1 MTTTSTGT
9 NPESGPVRK
18 LTHVENLIW
27 IGQRMAGSAP
37 IYNMALAVTLH
48 GIDAERFA
56 TAYERLAA
64 GFAPLRASVRA
75 GDDGPMLDL
84 ATERPREL
92 QRLDLRA
99 EDDAL
104 ASANNWMERA
114 AAEPFDLNEPLLRS
128 ALIRVDDASY
138 VWFINQHHIITDAWS
153 CKLMLAAMDR
163 EYRGEPIDDAQQ
175 TIGQPPAAKA
185 ITESRLEEA
194 RSHWRRVYRSVPQ
207 QDPTFG
213 RLNPQ
218 RDPASDRLTWQ
229 LDAEEVKRLQ
239 AVASR
244 EFPALSPHMSLF
256 IAFAA
261 LLVSLM
267 SRISQRRSI
276 GFEAPFANR
285 ATRRDQQTP
294 GLFIELFPLAA
305 DVDEATTFADLGHQI
320 QKQLPATVKYG
331 MPGSSVPT
339 GNNGCDAVLNFIPFL
354 LGDFDGRAVQAQFV
368 HPGAHD
374 AAHALRLQVWDLCSD
389 GGLTIMFDINRAMVG
404 VQNQGTVINYF
415 KSLLASFIDQPDAQV
430 AAIPL
435 LSATQRSRVIDAYND
450 TGSAALPTRPVI
462 QAIFEQAE
470 KTPEAPALACQG
482 EQLSYAGLTARVD
495 SVATALSRLGIASGD
510 RVCISATR
518 SMALVE
524 SILAVMRLGAT
535 YVPVDPDYPASRRAA
550 IYATVRPQ
558 LLLSDADSG
567 DVAAGDIRHAVIGD
581 LLAGAPP
588 GEESRAALPDWSQL
602 RLDDL
607 AYVLFTSG
615 STGTPKGVPVSQE
628 GLAVYLHW
636 AVSAYADEG
645 PVTMPLLTS
654 IAFDLTVTSLFLPLL
669 CGGCVVVYTPTT
681 DSFDDSLFRAVED
694 DVVDTIKL
702 TPSHLRMLQRLDLH
716 RSRIRNLVVGGEQ
729 LTVDIADSIGRQFD
743 NVRIFNEYGP
753 TEAVVGCMIHQHTPT
768 GTHTGADDE
777 GPKTLGA
784 HAVPIG
790 KPAAHTRIYL
800 LNGARQPVHPEVTGE
815 IYVHRAG
822 APTAYLDDPEATA
835 GAFFP
840 DLVSPDATMYRTGD
854 LARFNEHGDLVYLG
868 RSDEQ
873 VKVAGHRVE
882 TEEIESAL
890 QRVAGIDACSVLL
903 DRPTSAAPAA
913 VVHCSECGIGND
925 TPGIKLD
932 EDARCNLCRD
942 FEKYAARV
950 DAYFRE
956 RDELREIIAEAAT
969 RKTGKYDCMALLSGG
984 KDSSYALYQLV
995 NMGFKVYGLTLDN
1008 GFISPEALANAQR
1021 VVDDLGIDHEF
1032 ATTEHM
1038 PEIFRDSLSRFSNVC
1053 QGCFKTIYTLSLRR
1067 ADELGIPVLVTGLSR
1082 GQLFETRLNL
1092 GLFHG
1097 NRSDEE
1103 IDRTVLQARKAY
1115 HRRNDAVTQC
1125 LGNEDFLDD
1134 GIFER
1139 VQLVDFYRYWSAS
1152 LTEMLDFLQTRAP
1165 WIRPSDT
1172 GRSTNCLIN
1181 DVGIHVHRK
1190 ERGFHNYAV
1199 PYSWDV
1205 RLHQKDRDQAIHELN
1220 DDIDR
1225 ERVAEILQEI
1235 DYQPVHKED
1244 RRAEQL
1250 VAFYTAAEA
1259 RDPEQLRDE
1268 LGKVLPA
1275 WAVPHRF
1282 MHVESIPLTINGKVD
1297 RGTLLARLSAT
1308 PSSQA
1313 FRTPETEGEEAVA
1326 ELWAELLPVV
1336 DIGADDNFFELGG
1349 TSIEAIEFMTR
1360 LCDGFAVA
1368 LPLDLIFNKPVLAD
1382 IAVELESALVAE
1394 IEGMSDAE
1402 VRAALE
1408 EGGVQS

>member
-1 MTTTSTGT
+1 M
-9 NPESGPVRK
+9 RQ

-27 IGQRMAGSAP
+27 IGQRMAGTAP
-37 IYNMALAVTLH
+37 IYNMALAIALPGV
-48 GIDAERFA
+48 DAERFA
-56 TAYERLAA
+56 AAYPRMA
-64 GFAPLRASVRA
+64 GAFPPLRASVR
-75 GDDGPMLDL
+75 GGEEGPMLDL
-84 ATERPREL
+84 VSAQPREL
-92 QRLDLRA
+92 EILDLRA
-99 EDDAL
+99 DDDSQAA
-104 ASANNWMERA
+104 ASDWMERA
-114 AAEPFDLNEPLLRS
+114 AAVPFDLNEPLVRS
-128 ALIRVDDASY
+128 ALIRVDDKSY
-138 VWFINQHHIITDAWS
+138 IWFVNQHHIITDAWS

-163 EYRGEPIDDAQQ
+163 AYRGEPIDDVEQG
-175 TIGQPPAAKA
+175 IGQPPAAKA

-194 RSHWRRVYRSVPQ
+194 RSHWRHVYRSVPQ

-213 RLNPQ
+213 RLNPERVASSQ
-218 RDPASDRLTWQ
+218 RVSYQ
-229 LDAEEVKRLQ
+229 LDAADVERLQ

-256 IAFAA
+256 IAFSA
-261 LLVSLM
+261 LLVSLL

-285 ATRRDQQTP
+285 ATRHDQQTP

-305 DVDEATTFADLGHQI
+305 DVEGESTFVDLGRQI
-320 QKQLPATVKYG
+320 QQQLPATVKYG

-354 LGDFDGRAVQAQFV
+354 LGDFDGTPVQAEFV

-374 AAHALRLQVWDLCSD
+374 AAHALRLQVWDMRSD
-389 GGLTIMFDINRAMVG
+389 GGLTIMFDMNHTMIGRE
-404 VQNQGTVINYF
+404 NQDTVIDYF
-415 KSLLASFIDQPDAQV
+415 QSLMTAFIGQPDTPV
-430 AAIPL
+430 ASIPL
-435 LSATQRSRVIDAYND
+435 LSAAQRSRVVDQYND
-450 TGSAALPTRPVI
+450 TGGTPSPTRPII
-462 QAIFEQAE
+462 QTIYEQAG

-482 EQLSYAGLTARVD
+482 EELSYAQLAARVD
-495 SVATALSRLGIASGD
+495 AAAAALSQLGVSPGD
-510 RVCISATR
+510 RVCISAAR
-518 SMALVE
+518 SIGLVE

-535 YVPVDPDYPASRRAA
+535 YVPVDPEYPASRRAA
-550 IYATVRPQ
+550 IYQTVRPQ
-558 LLLSDADSG
+558 LLLSDAAGG
-567 DVAAGDIRHAVIGD
+567 DTAAGDVRQAAIGD
-581 LLAGAPP
+581 LRS
-588 GEESRAALPDWSQL
+588 GEVSAELPELSQL
-602 RLDDL
+602 ALDDL
-607 AYVLFTSG
+607 AYILFTSG

-636 AVSAYADEG
+636 AVSTYADET

-654 IAFDLTVTSLFLPLL
+654 IAFDLTVTSIFLPLL

-681 DSFDDSLFRAVED
+681 DSFDDSLFRAVEED
-694 DVVDTIKL
+694 RVNTIKL

-716 RSRIRNLVVGGEQ
+716 RSRIRNLIVGGEQ
-729 LTVDIADSIGRQFD
+729 LTIDVADSVDRQFG

-753 TEAVVGCMIHQHTPT
+753 TEAVVGCMIHQHSAASEGDEEVQAP
-768 GTHTGADDE
+768 GAN
-777 GPKTLGA
+777 
-784 HAVPIG
+784 AVPIG

-800 LNGARQPVHPEVTGE
+800 LNEAQQPVHPDVTGE
-815 IYVHRAG
+815 IYIHRAG
-822 APTAYLDDPEATA
+822 APTAYLDNPDATA
-835 GAFFP
+835 EAFFP
-840 DLVSPDATMYRTGD
+840 DLVSPEEAMYRTGD
-854 LARFNEHGDLVYLG
+854 LARFNKKGELVYLG
-868 RSDEQ
+868 RIDQQ

-890 QRVAGIDACSVLL
+890 QRVAGIEACSVLL
-903 DRPTSAAPAA
+903 DRPAGAAAAA
-913 VVHCSECGIGND
+913 VLHCSECGIGND

-932 EDARCNLCRD
+932 GSGRCNLCRD
-942 FEKYAARV
+942 FDRYSARV

-956 RDELREIIAEAAT
+956 RDQLREVIAEAAR

-1032 ATTEHM
+1032 ASTEHM
-1038 PEIFRDSLSRFSNVC
+1038 PEIFRDSLNRFSNVC

-1097 NRSDEE
+1097 NRTDEE

-1115 HRRNDAVTQC
+1115 HRRNDAVTRC
-1125 LGNEDFLDD
+1125 LGNEEFQDD
-1134 GIFER
+1134 DIFER
-1139 VQLVDFYRYWSAS
+1139 IQLVDFYRYWSAS

-1165 WIRPSDT
+1165 WVRPTDT

-1205 RLHQKDRDQAIHELN
+1205 RLHQKDREQAIHELN
-1220 DDIDR
+1220 DDIDAK
-1225 ERVAEILQEI
+1225 RVKEILEEI
-1235 DYQPVHKED
+1235 DYQPAQKED

-1250 VAFYTAAEA
+1250 VAFYTAPETK
-1259 RDPEQLRDE
+1259 DPEQLRNALAD
-1268 LGKVLPA
+1268 VLPA

-1282 MHVESIPLTINGKVD
+1282 VQVESIPLTINGKVD
-1297 RGTLLARLSAT
+1297 QSTLLAKLSAT

-1336 DIGADDNFFELGG
+1336 EIGADDNFFELGG

-1360 LCDGFAVA
+1360 LCDGFAVE
-1368 LPLDLIFNKPVLAD
+1368 LPLDLIFNKPVLAE
-1382 IAVELESALVAE
+1382 IAVELESALVAQ
-1394 IEGMSDAE
+1394 IEGMTDAE
-1402 VRAALE
+1402 VKAALE
-1408 EGGVQS
+1408 SESA

>member
-1 MTTTSTGT
+1 MTITSTGPT
-9 NPESGPVRK
+9 PESGSIRQ

-37 IYNMALAVTLH
+37 VYNMALAITLR
-48 GIDAERFA
+48 GVDANRFA
-56 TAYERLAA
+56 QAYPRMAE
-64 GFAPLRASVRA
+64 GFAPLRASVRNSEA
-75 GDDGPMLDL
+75 GPLLDL
-84 ATERPREL
+84 VTAQPRDLEL
-92 QRLDLRA
+92 LDLRA
-99 EDDAL
+99 ENDAL
-104 ASANNWMERA
+104 ASAKDWMERA
-114 AAEPFDLNEPLLRS
+114 AAEPFDLDEPLVRS
-128 ALIRVDDASY
+128 ALIRIDDDDY
-138 VWFINQHHIITDAWS
+138 IWFVNQHHIVTDAWS
-153 CKLMLAAMDR
+153 CKLMVAAMDR
-163 EYRGEPIDDAQQ
+163 AYRDEPGDDVAAA
-175 TIGQPPAAKA
+175 IGQLPPAKA

-194 RSHWRRVYRSVPQ
+194 RSHWRRVYRGVPQ

-213 RLNPQ
+213 RLNPD
-218 RDPASDRLTWQ
+218 RDAASDRLCYH
-229 LDAEEVKRLQ
+229 LDAEEVTRLQ

-244 EFPALSPHMSLF
+244 EFRSFSPHMSLF
-256 IAFAA
+256 IAFST

-285 ATRRDQQTP
+285 ATKRAQQTP

-305 DVDEATTFADLGHQI
+305 DVDGASTFASVGAQI
-320 QKQLPATVKYG
+320 QKQLPETVKYG
-331 MPGSSVPT
+331 IPGSSVPT

-354 LGDFDGRAVQAQFV
+354 LGDFDGAPVQAEFV

-374 AAHALRLQVWDLCSD
+374 AAHALRLQVWDLRSD
-389 GGLTIMFDINRAMVG
+389 GGLTIMFDMNHAMIG
-404 VQNQGTVINYF
+404 AENQDTVIGYF
-415 KSLLASFIDQPDAQV
+415 KSLMAAFIEQPEARVASIPLLPDAQ
-430 AAIPL
+430 
-435 LSATQRSRVIDAYND
+435 RRKVIDDYND
-450 TGSAALPTRPVI
+450 TGDTPLPQQPIVQTI
-462 QAIFEQAE
+462 YEQAGR
-470 KTPEAPALACQG
+470 TPDAPALACQG
-482 EQLSYAGLTARVD
+482 DRLSYAELTARVD
-495 SVATALSRLGIASGD
+495 AAAAALADLGISAGD

-518 SMALVE
+518 SMALIE

-550 IYATVRPQ
+550 IYENVQPQ
-558 LLLSDADSG
+558 LLLSDDGRG
-567 DVAAGDIRHAVIGD
+567 DAAAGGIHHAVMAD
-581 LLAGAPP
+581 LRN
-588 GEESRAALPDWSQL
+588 GETAAEAAQAALPAWSQL
-602 RLDDL
+602 GLDDL

-615 STGTPKGVPVSQE
+615 STGKPKGVPVSQE

-636 AVSAYADEG
+636 AASVYGDEG

-654 IAFDLTVTSLFLPLL
+654 IAFDLTVTSMFLPLL
-669 CGGCVVVYTPTT
+669 SGGCVVVYTPTT
-681 DSFDDSLFRAVED
+681 DAFDDSLFRAVED
-694 DVVDTIKL
+694 DLVDTIKL

-716 RSRIRNLVVGGEQ
+716 RSRIRNLIVGGEQ
-729 LTVDIADSIGRQFD
+729 LTTDVADAIDRQFG

-753 TEAVVGCMIHQHTPT
+753 TEAVVGCMIHQHVPSDAATN
-768 GTHTGADDE
+768 
-777 GPKTLGA
+777 TLGS

-790 KPAAHTRIYL
+790 RPAAHTRIYL
-800 LNGARQPVHPEVTGE
+800 LNEARQPVHPEVTGE
-815 IYVHRAG
+815 IYVHRTG
-822 APTAYLDDPEATA
+822 APTAYLDAPDATA

-840 DLVSPDATMYRTGD
+840 DLVAPQETMYRTGD
-854 LARFNEHGDLVYLG
+854 LARFNANGDLVYLG
-868 RSDEQ
+868 RIDQQ

-890 QRVAGIDACSVLL
+890 TRVAGVEDCSVLL
-903 DRPTSAAPAA
+903 DRPAGSAPAA

-932 EDARCNLCRD
+932 QAARCNLCRD
-942 FEKYAARV
+942 FDKYAGRV

-956 RDELREIIAEAAT
+956 REQLREVIAEAAK
-969 RKTGKYDCMALLSGG
+969 RKTGEYDCMALLSGG

-1032 ATTEHM
+1032 ASSEHM

-1115 HRRNDAVTQC
+1115 HRRNDAVTRC
-1125 LGNEDFLDD
+1125 LGNEEFLDD
-1134 GIFER
+1134 DIFER
-1139 VQLVDFYRYWSAS
+1139 IQLVDFYRYWSAS

-1165 WIRPSDT
+1165 WVRPADT

-1205 RLHQKDRDQAIHELN
+1205 RLQQKDREQAVHELN
-1220 DDIDR
+1220 DDIDAG
-1225 ERVAEILQEI
+1225 RVREILEEI
-1235 DYQPVHKED
+1235 DYQPVHRED

-1250 VAFYTAAEA
+1250 VAFYAAAEA
-1259 RDPEQLRDE
+1259 KDPEQLRGALED
-1268 LGKVLPA
+1268 VLPA

-1282 MHVESIPLTINGKVD
+1282 IHVDSIPLTVNGKVD
-1297 RGTLLARLSAT
+1297 KSTLLAKLSAT
-1308 PSSQA
+1308 PSSQP

-1336 DIGADDNFFELGG
+1336 EIGADDNFFELGG

-1360 LCDGFAVA
+1360 LCDGFGVE
-1368 LPLDLIFNKPVLAD
+1368 LPLDLIFNKPVLAEV
-1382 IAVELESALVAE
+1382 AVELESALVAQ
-1394 IEGMSDAE
+1394 IEGMTDAE

-1408 EGGVQS
+1408 NESA